1 MANKAVV
8 SFEDGDSG
16 EYIGMDG
23 RKRRFRLSNVSAPE
37 KNEPGYNMAT
47 SRSKRLVGERDIV
60 NVKVVGRD
68 SFGRDLVEVKKRG
81 RDINNILEMKNKL
94 FGVKQTK

>member
-47 SRSKRLVGERDIV
+47 SRSKRLVGERAIV

-68 SFGRDLVEVKKRG
+68 SFGRDLVEFKKRG
-81 RDINNILEMKNKL
+81 RDINNILEMKNRL